1 MKRVFYDEWKN
12 KRVNKIE
19 NIFGRDWFCG
29 KSVLELGAAHGDI
42 GLHFLKLGADVL
54 FADVRIEHLRT
65 INQKLF
71 ELNHNPR
78 SIVLNQ
84 NKRWNLEQKFDLILN
99 TGVLYHLENWKQDL
113 ECAMNHTNVMILE
126 TIVGVKDYVI
136 KRQSDPNS
144 WWRECMIEYAG
155 IGDEVS
161 NFSQEDIEN
170 HLSDLGCKFFRFDTS
185 DLNTDWSWDSDLL
198 EGDNLLIKHIYDWN
212 YEQYEMGYYYINHS
226 KKDNIHFRRMWLVLK

>member
-42 GLHFLKLGADVL
+42 GIHFLTLGADVL

-71 ELNHNPR
+71 ELNHNTKT
-78 SIVLNQ
+78 IVLNQ
-84 NKRWNLEQKFDLILN
+84 NKRYDLERKFDLILN

-126 TIVGVKDYVI
+126 SVVSMKKDKELKIY
-136 KRQSDPNS
+136 KSDMM
-144 WWRECMIEYAG
+144 RESMKEYAG
-155 IGDEVS
+155 ISDERFS
-161 NFSQEDIEN
+161 DFSQEDVEN

-185 DLNTDWSWDSDLL
+185 ELNTDWSWDSDLL
-198 EGDNLLIKHIYDWN
+198 GINLLTKHIYDWN
-212 YEQYEMGYYYINHS
+212 YEQYEMGYYKINHS

>member
-1 MKRVFYDEWKN
+1 MKRIFYDEWKN

-42 GLHFLKLGADVL
+42 GIHFLKFGADVL
-54 FADVRIEHLRT
+54 FADARLEHLKSIQR
-65 INQKLF
+65 KLF
-71 ELNHNPR
+71 ETSHNTKTLM
-78 SIVLNQ
+78 LNQ
-84 NKRWNLEQKFDLILN
+84 NEKYNLKQKFDLILH

-126 TIVGVKDYVI
+126 SVVSMKKDKELKIY
-136 KRQSDPNS
+136 KSDMM
-144 WWRECMIEYAG
+144 REHMKEYAG
-155 IGDEVS
+155 ISDERFS
-161 NFSQEDIEN
+161 DFSQEDVEN

-198 EGDNLLIKHIYDWN
+198 GVNLLTKHIYDWN
-212 YEQYEMGYYYINHS
+212 YEQYEMGYYKINHS

>member
-54 FADVRIEHLRT
+54 FADIRIEHLRT

-71 ELNHNPR
+71 ELNHSPKT
-78 SIVLNQ
+78 IVLDQ
-84 NKRWNLEQKFDLILN
+84 NKRYDLDRKFDLILH
-99 TGVLYHLENWKQDL
+99 TGVLNHLDDWRQDL
-113 ECAMNHTNVMILE
+113 ECAINHTNLMILE
-126 TIVGVKDYVI
+126 SMVSVKNY
-136 KRQSDPNS
+136 
-144 WWRECMIEYAG
+144 
-155 IGDEVS
+155 VS
-161 NFSQEDIEN
+161 NFSQEDVEN

-198 EGDNLLIKHIYDWN
+198 GVNLLTKHIYDWN
-212 YEQYEMGYYYINHS
+212 YEQYEMGYYKINHS

>member
-71 ELNHNPR
+71 ELNHSPKT
-78 SIVLNQ
+78 IVLDQ
-84 NKRWNLEQKFDLILN
+84 NKRYDLDRKFDLIL
-99 TGVLYHLENWKQDL
+99 HLHNQFGIKEIQ
-113 ECAMNHTNVMILE
+113 CSIL
-126 TIVGVKDYVI
+126 
-136 KRQSDPNS
+136 
-144 WWRECMIEYAG
+144 C
-155 IGDEVS
+155 
-161 NFSQEDIEN
+161 
-170 HLSDLGCKFFRFDTS
+170 
-185 DLNTDWSWDSDLL
+185 
-198 EGDNLLIKHIYDWN
+198 
-212 YEQYEMGYYYINHS
+212 
-226 KKDNIHFRRMWLVLK
+226 

>member
-71 ELNHNPR
+71 ELNHNTKT
-78 SIVLNQ
+78 IVLNQ
-84 NKRWNLEQKFDLILN
+84 NKRYDLERKFDLILN

-126 TIVGVKDYVI
+126 SVVSMKKDKELKIY
-136 KRQSDPNS
+136 KSDMM
-144 WWRECMIEYAG
+144 RESMKEYAG
-155 IGDEVS
+155 ISDERFS
-161 NFSQEDIEN
+161 DFSQEDVEN

-185 DLNTDWSWDSDLL
+185 ELNTDWSWDSDLL
-198 EGDNLLIKHIYDWN
+198 GINLLTKHIYDWN
-212 YEQYEMGYYYINHS
+212 YEQYEMGYYKINHS

>member
-1 MKRVFYDEWKN
+1 MKRVYYDEWKD
-12 KRVNKIE
+12 KRVNKIQ
-19 NIFGRDWFCG
+19 NTFGRDWFCG

-71 ELNHNPR
+71 ELNHNPKT
-78 SIVLNQ
+78 IVLDQ
-84 NKRWNLEQKFDLILN
+84 NKRYDLDRKFDLILH
-99 TGVLYHLENWKQDL
+99 TGVLNHLDDWKQDL
-113 ECAMNHTNVMILE
+113 ECAINHTNLMILE
-126 TIVGVKDYVI
+126 SMVSVKNY
-136 KRQSDPNS
+136 
-144 WWRECMIEYAG
+144 
-155 IGDEVS
+155 VS
-161 NFSQEDIEN
+161 NFSQEDVEN

-198 EGDNLLIKHIYDWN
+198 GVNLLTKHIYDWN
-212 YEQYEMGYYYINHS
+212 YEQYEMGYYKINHS